1 MLNRMLLM
9 SRHSNVYALE
19 LMTYF
24 QRNLEPEGAFKV
36 YLARNRVALF
46 PTIPFSFGGSRAVE
60 QAKLARENS
69 NQNLSQSHVNV
80 EIEVLR
86 HKVLEYGEKLKSAS
100 ELVSKA
106 HEALMEK
113 DRLIQSL
120 KMS

>member
-1 MLNRMLLM
+1 
-9 SRHSNVYALE
+9 
-19 LMTYF
+19 MTYF
-24 QRNLEPEGAFKV
+24 QRNPEPEDAFKI
-36 YLARNRVALF
+36 YLGRNRVTLF
-46 PTIPFSFGGSRAVE
+46 PTIPFSFGGS
-60 QAKLARENS
+60 KLIEHSELPRENS
-69 NQNLSQSHVNV
+69 NNNLSQSHVNV
-80 EIEVLR
+80 EIEILR